1 MTTDLDVR
9 DRADRFRL
17 DGKLAIITGGS
28 KGIGLGIARA
38 MAKAGARV
46 FLVARPSPELESAI
60 VELRRNGA
68 RAEACPFDMH
78 QYAQIPEWYDGVVA
92 KHGVPDILV
101 NSAGITR
108 RGPAETLSLDD
119 WHEVMAINVSAVF
132 AMSQAFARRL
142 IADAKSGKI
151 INIASLMTSATRPG
165 TAAYTASKG
174 GVGQLTKALA
184 IDWAPKGI
192 LVNAIAPGF
201 IRTDLTGP
209 LWADTTFDEWVKKR
223 TPLARWGT
231 PEDIALPAVFLA
243 SSASDFMTGQVVYV
257 DGGWLATF

>member
-1 MTTDLDVR
+1 MKN
-9 DRADRFRL
+9 ADHHFRL
-17 DGKLAIITGGS
+17 DGRLAVVTGGS
-28 KGIGLGIARA
+28 KGIGLGIAHA
-38 MAKAGARV
+38 MAQAGARIL
-46 FLVARPSPELESAI
+46 LVARQSPDIEKA
-60 VELRRNGA
+60 VTELRAEGA
-68 RAEACPFDMH
+68 DAAACPFDMH
-78 QYAQIPEWYDGVVA
+78 QYAQIPEWYDRVVA
-92 KHGVPDILV
+92 EHGVPDILV

-119 WHEVMAINVSAVF
+119 WHEVMAINVSALF
-132 AMSQAFARRL
+132 AMSQAFAKRL
-142 IADAKSGKI
+142 IAEEKRGKI
-151 INIASLMTSATRPG
+151 INIASLMTAATRPG

-201 IRTDLTGP
+201 IRTELTGP
-209 LWADTTFDEWVKKR
+209 LWADPTFDEWVKKR
-223 TPLARWGT
+223 TPLARWGA

-243 SSASDFMTGQVVYV
+243 SNAADFMTGQVVYV

>member
-1 MTTDLDVR
+1 MKTELDVN
-9 DRADRFRL
+9 DGSDRFRL
-17 DGKLAIITGGS
+17 DGKLAIVTGGS

-38 MAKAGARV
+38 MGNAGAGIL
-46 FLVARPSPELESAI
+46 LVARPSAELENAI
-60 VELRRNGA
+60 VELRSNGI

-92 KHGVPDILV
+92 RYGVPDVLV
-101 NSAGITR
+101 NSAGITK
-108 RGPAETLSLDD
+108 RGPAEMLSLED

-142 IADAKSGKI
+142 IADAKPGKI
-151 INIASLMTSATRPG
+151 INIASLMTAATRPG

-184 IDWAPKGI
+184 IDWAPKRI

-209 LWADTTFDEWVKKR
+209 LWADATFDGWVKKR

-257 DGGWLATF
+257 DGGFLATF